1 MKINPFKST
10 ARYVALT
17 GIMLALAAAL
27 TAFESMASAFLPA
40 GVRIGLSNIAVFTAA
55 VCINLPTAF
64 IITLLKSVFVLMTRG
79 VTAGVMSASGGL
91 LAFVF
96 TALLLSH
103 TKLSYVMI
111 SVVSAAAHIV
121 GQLCAAAVITGS
133 VYTLY
138 YAPVL
143 LIAGVASGFFTGVV
157 SGKTIPILKG
167 MLQGNYTNGNE
178 NKR

>member
-1 MKINPFKST
+1 
-10 ARYVALT
+10 
-17 GIMLALAAAL
+17 
-27 TAFESMASAFLPA
+27 MASAFLPA

-64 IITLLKSVFVLMTRG
+64 IIALLKSVFVLMTRG
-79 VTAGVMSASGGL
+79 VTAGIMSASGGL
-91 LAFVF
+91 LAFAV
-96 TALLLSH
+96 TAVTLSR

-111 SVVSAAAHIV
+111 SVLSAATHII
-121 GQLCAAAVITGS
+121 GQLCAAAMITGS

-157 SGKTIPILKG
+157 SGKTIPILKRI
-167 MLQGNYTNGNE
+167 LQRNYVSRSENE
-178 NKR
+178 H